1 MKLYN
6 TLSRKVEDFA
16 PADDVVKIYV
26 CGITPYSRAHVGH
39 ALRSVVF
46 DVLRRYLEYSGHA
59 VRHVENFTDI
69 DDKMID
75 GAARQGTT
83 VRELADHNVETYLRE
98 MDALNVL
105 RAHLYPKA
113 TEEVA
118 GMVEIIEDLV
128 RKEAAYVADGD
139 VYFSVRQRPDYGK
152 LSRRSLDSMIAGA
165 RVEVGERKRDD
176 MDFALWKTQK
186 PGEPAW
192 DSPWGPGRP
201 GWHIECSAMSLR
213 YLGETIDIHGG
224 GQELTFPHHENEIAQ
239 SETHN
244 GGAQM
249 SRFWV
254 HNGLLMMGGDKMS
267 KSLGNLVTIE
277 AALET
282 YSSDALRLFFLSSH
296 YRSPLVYS
304 DERVSGQERA
314 AERLRNAASA
324 GGGEGGDP
332 LPADELE
339 GRFAEAMDDD
349 LNTPRAIA
357 ALFDL
362 AHEINRAAEEGRG
375 VSDAQTTLRRLAGV
389 LGLTLEAPART
400 PGTSTLCWASSRLSA
415 TACGPTAAQSWPRG
429 SRPARPRRR
438 RRPVAARRRADRGP
452 RRAAQGQDVR
462 PRGRHPRLPGR
473 PRLRARGQAPGHPL
487 APRSP
492 LAPSAP
498 TRRIPAPRFPASYS
512 ASAGRSNHL
521 GVRG

>member
-16 PADDVVKIYV
+16 PADDVVKMYV

-152 LSRRSLDSMIAGA
+152 LSRRSVDSMIAGA

-176 MDFALWKTQK
+176 MDFALWKSQK

-244 GGAQM
+244 GGAEM

-277 AALET
+277 DALET

-296 YRSPLVYS
+296 YRSPLVYA
-304 DERVSGQERA
+304 DDRVAGQERA
-314 AERLRNAASA
+314 AERLRNAATAPGSD
-324 GGGEGGDP
+324 GDP
-332 LPADELE
+332 LSADEHE
-339 GRFAEAMDDD
+339 GGFAEAMDDD

-362 AHEINRAAEEGRG
+362 AHEINRAAEEERG
-375 VSDAQTTLRRLAGV
+375 VSDAQTALRRLAGV
-389 LGLTLEAPART
+389 LGLTLEAPASSDDLDSLLTVFGKVCDGLRADGSEELAARIESGAAAGEGAD
-400 PGTSTLCWASSRLSA
+400 PSRLVDAMIEARSELRGARKFASA
-415 TACGPTAAQSWPRG
+415 DDIRDSLADLGYVLEDKPQGTRW
-429 SRPARPRRR
+429 
-438 RRPVAARRRADRGP
+438 RRATP
-452 RRAAQGQDVR
+452 
-462 PRGRHPRLPGR
+462 
-473 PRLRARGQAPGHPL
+473 
-487 APRSP
+487 
-492 LAPSAP
+492 
-498 TRRIPAPRFPASYS
+498 
-512 ASAGRSNHL
+512 
-521 GVRG
+521 

>member
-6 TLSRKVEDFA
+6 TLSRQVEDFA
-16 PADDVVKIYV
+16 PADDVVKMYV

-59 VRHVENFTDI
+59 VRHVENFTDV

-75 GAARQGTT
+75 GAAQQGTT
-83 VRELADHNVETYLRE
+83 VRELADRNVETYLRE

-105 RAHLYPKA
+105 RAHVYPKA

-139 VYFSVRQRPDYGK
+139 VYFSVRQKRDYGK
-152 LSRRSLDSMIAGA
+152 LSRRDLDSMIAGA
-165 RVEVGERKRDD
+165 RVEVGERKLDD
-176 MDFALWKTQK
+176 MDFALWKSQK

-224 GQELTFPHHENEIAQ
+224 GQELIFPHHENEIAQ

-277 AALET
+277 DALET

-296 YRSPLVYS
+296 YRSPLVYG
-304 DERVSGQERA
+304 DDRVAAQERA
-314 AERLRNAASA
+314 VERLRNAAEAA
-324 GGGEGGDP
+324 GGDGDP
-332 LPADELE
+332 LSADELQ
-339 GRFAEAMDDD
+339 GRFVEAMEDD

-362 AHEINRAAEEGRG
+362 AHEINRAAGEERG
-375 VSDAQTTLRRLAGV
+375 VSDAQTALRRLASV
-389 LGLTLEAPART
+389 LGLTLEAPADAGDLDSLLTVLGKVCDSLRADGSEELAARIESGAAGLDD
-400 PGTSTLCWASSRLSA
+400 PSRLVEALIEARSELRGARKFASA
-415 TACGPTAAQSWPRG
+415 DDIRDSLADLGYVLEDKPQGTRW
-429 SRPARPRRR
+429 
-438 RRPVAARRRADRGP
+438 RRATP
-452 RRAAQGQDVR
+452 
-462 PRGRHPRLPGR
+462 
-473 PRLRARGQAPGHPL
+473 
-487 APRSP
+487 
-492 LAPSAP
+492 
-498 TRRIPAPRFPASYS
+498 
-512 ASAGRSNHL
+512 
-521 GVRG
+521 

>member
-16 PADDVVKIYV
+16 PADDVVKMYV
-26 CGITPYSRAHVGH
+26 CGITPYSQAHVGH

-46 DVLRRYLEYSGHA
+46 DALRRYLEYSGHA
-59 VRHVENFTDI
+59 VRHVENFTDV

-83 VRELADHNVETYLRE
+83 VRELADRNVETYLRE

-105 RAHLYPKA
+105 RAHAYPKA
-113 TEEVA
+113 TEEVP

-152 LSRRSLDSMIAGA
+152 LSRRGLDSMIAGA

-224 GQELTFPHHENEIAQ
+224 GQELIFPHHENEIAQ

-296 YRSPLVYS
+296 YRSPLVYG

-324 GGGEGGDP
+324 AGVEDADP

-339 GRFAEAMDDD
+339 GRFVEAMDDD

-362 AHEINRAAEEGRG
+362 AHDINRAAEEGRG
-375 VSDAQTTLRRLAGV
+375 VSDAQTTLRRMAGV
-389 LGLTLEAPART
+389 LGLTLEAPSSAGDVDSLLGVVASVCDGLRADGSGELAARIEAAAAD
-400 PGTSTLCWASSRLSA
+400 GDVADASRLVDA
-415 TACGPTAAQSWPRG
+415 LIE
-429 SRPARPRRR
+429 ARAELRK
-438 RRPVAARRRADRGP
+438 ARMFARADDIRDSLADLGYVLEDKP
-452 RRAAQGQDVR
+452 QGTRWRRAA
-462 PRGRHPRLPGR
+462 P
-473 PRLRARGQAPGHPL
+473 
-487 APRSP
+487 
-492 LAPSAP
+492 
-498 TRRIPAPRFPASYS
+498 
-512 ASAGRSNHL
+512 
-521 GVRG
+521 